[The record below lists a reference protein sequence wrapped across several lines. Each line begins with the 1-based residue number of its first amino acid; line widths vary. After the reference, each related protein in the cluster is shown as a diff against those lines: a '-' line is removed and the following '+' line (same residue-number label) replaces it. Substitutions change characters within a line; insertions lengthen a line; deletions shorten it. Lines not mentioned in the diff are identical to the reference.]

1 MKTKFLFMITSIVL
15 SIFFFSTSVYA
26 DGITIGNGSRLT
38 LDDGSIDMGCLNITI
53 EDGGTLDIGSGKISR
68 LKNLVIISGGT
79 FIPGTGSVSYCGV
92 LSPGI
97 IKLLLME

>member
-15 SIFFFSTSVYA
+15 SIFFLSPCVYA
-26 DGITIGNGSRLT
+26 DGITIGNGSRLA
-38 LDDGSIDMGCLNITI
+38 LNDGSIDMGCLNITV
-53 EDGGTLDIGSGKISR
+53 EGGGTLDIGSGTISR
-68 LKNLVIISGGT
+68 LRNLVIDSGGT
-79 FIPGTGSVSYCGV
+79 FIPGTGSIFYCGI